1 MFEDKDSNKNQSN
14 EEKIAEQKRASMG
27 QTFKDR
33 QLIQQRLADVKHK
46 MMVLSG
52 KGGVGKST
60 VAVNIA
66 ASLAH
71 KGHKVGLLD
80 IDVHGPS
87 IPKLMGLEGHPL
99 DGTENTLYPVKKGDN
114 LNVMSVGFLTQRR
127 DDAIIWRG
135 PLKFSLIRQF
145 LRDVEWGAL
154 DYLVIDSPPG
164 TGDEPLTISQL
175 LPDLDGAILVT
186 TPQDLA
192 VEDVRKSISFCRQVN
207 MKILGVVENM
217 SGFICPKC
225 GEVTEIFKTGGG
237 KRMAEEMGVPFL
249 GSIPMDAKIVQ
260 ASDLGTSFVEH
271 YPKTDTANVF
281 EDIIRPILNLQKKEQ
296 EQS

>member
-1 MFEDKDSNKNQSN
+1 MFEDKDSNKDQTN
-14 EEKIAEQKRASMG
+14 EEKAAEQKRASMG

-33 QLIQQRLADVKHK
+33 HLIQQRLSEVKHK
-46 MMVLSG
+46 IMVLSG

-71 KGHKVGLLD
+71 KGYKVGLLD

-99 DGTENTLYPVKKGDN
+99 DGTDSTLYPVKKGDK

-145 LRDVEWGAL
+145 LKDVEWGAL
-154 DYLVIDSPPG
+154 DFLVIDSPPG

-217 SGFICPKC
+217 SGFVCPRC

-237 KRMAEEMGVPFL
+237 RRMAEEMGVPFL

-271 YPKTDTANVF
+271 YSKSDTAKVF
-281 EDIIRPILNLQKKEQ
+281 EEIIRPIVDLQKKEI
-296 EQS
+296 E